1 MQAVRLR
8 VLLAPLQI
16 KVSLRDLA
24 AVGRVP
30 IRFHKEESTGMMA
43 IVYEK
48 LYKMKAQDPTANL
61 DILWKTSILFR
72 FSRSGMMQ
80 FVQKGDHPGM
90 SSIMFLPMIDMNPSD
105 ATCIYSTLKFLAEHA
120 RRHSAMPV
128 VTFDQPLWW
137 KALMIVDTEPVDSDL
152 KTLVLRLGGF
162 HLEMSFLGSI
172 GHLMSSSG
180 LQHILELVYTPN
192 AVVHMLT
199 GKAIA
204 RAVRAHLLVDAAL
217 NGLLLANA
225 LGAPLPSQSIGEYE
239 EADEAISDSEETA
252 ADVGTNRDLDEAY
265 ALHESLMEKTI
276 SVNDVCS
283 TDVIQREDLN
293 YFRRKD

>member
-1 MQAVRLR
+1 M
-8 VLLAPLQI
+8 PKI

-24 AVGRVP
+24 RVP

-48 LYKMKAQDPTANL
+48 LYKMKSQDPTANL

-72 FSRSGMMQ
+72 FSRPSWSGMMQ

-120 RRHSAMPV
+120 RRHSATPV

-137 KALMIVDTEPVDSDL
+137 KALMIVDTAPVDSDL
-152 KTLVLRLGGF
+152 KNLVLRLGGF
-162 HLEMSFLGSI
+162 HLEMSFLGCIS
-172 GHLMSSSG
+172 HLMSASG
-180 LQHILELVYTPN
+180 LQHILELVYAPN

-239 EADEAISDSEETA
+239 EAYEAISDSEETA
-252 ADVGTNRDLDEAY
+252 ADVDTNRDLNEAY
-265 ALHESLMEKTI
+265 ALYE
-276 SVNDVCS
+276 
-283 TDVIQREDLN
+283 
-293 YFRRKD
+293 RKRYL